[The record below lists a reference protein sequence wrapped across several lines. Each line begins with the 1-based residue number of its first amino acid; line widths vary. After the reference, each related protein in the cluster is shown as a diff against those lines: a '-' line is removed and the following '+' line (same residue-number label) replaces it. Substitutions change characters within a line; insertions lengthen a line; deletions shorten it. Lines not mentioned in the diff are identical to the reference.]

1 MAEQS
6 DDDLRQAARAAYGSD
21 DIEIDDNAIVSR
33 GDDGA
38 FVAAWVWVRFED
50 DEDDE
55 DDEEDE
61 TDEDDDSDD
70 ETFEMD
76 ACENCG
82 NTLNDGSDICDQ
94 CGGAFV

>member
-38 FVAAWVWVRFED
+38 FVAAWVWVPFAE
-50 DEDDE
+50 DEDS
-55 DDEEDE
+55 
-61 TDEDDDSDD
+61 DEDDDSDD

-94 CGGAFV
+94 CGGAFE

>member
-38 FVAAWVWVRFED
+38 FVAAWVWVRFAE
-50 DEDDE
+50 DEDSDE
-55 DDEEDE
+55 DEDE
-61 TDEDDDSDD
+61 DEDDDSDRIA
-70 ETFEMD
+70 
-76 ACENCG
+76 ACNQCG

-94 CGGAFV
+94 CGGAFG